1 MGVGMAMENDN
12 KIKLFLER
20 IFGKNKKMLSDN
32 NEATNKNNKMKNRK
46 IENLVVFII
55 IFSVTLIMVK
65 YIFSG
70 NSKNKENNK
79 NLINNQN
86 VELVYNDK
94 VEVSDTSVSS
104 SQYKLQNDLKDIL
117 RKIEGVRRCRRF
129 NYIFRNKQ
137 SSSNL

>member
-1 MGVGMAMENDN
+1 MGVGVTMGDDN
-12 KIKLFLER
+12 KIKLFLEK
-20 IFGKNKKMLSDN
+20 IFGKSKKMLSDN
-32 NEATNKNNKMKNRK
+32 NEATNKENKTKNRK

-70 NSKNKENNK
+70 NNKTKETNK

-94 VEVSDTSVSS
+94 MESSDTSVES

-117 RKIEGVRRCRRF
+117 KKIDGVL
-129 NYIFRNKQ
+129 I
-137 SSSNL
+137 

>member
-1 MGVGMAMENDN
+1 MGVGVTMGDDN
-12 KIKLFLER
+12 KIKLFLEK
-20 IFGKNKKMLSDN
+20 IFGKSKKMLSDN
-32 NEATNKNNKMKNRK
+32 NEATNKENKTKNRK

-70 NSKNKENNK
+70 NNKNKETNK

-94 VEVSDTSVSS
+94 MESSDTSVES

-117 RKIEGVRRCRRF
+117 KKIDGVRRCRCF
-129 NYIFRNKQ
+129 NYVFRNK
-137 SSSNL
+137 

>member
-1 MGVGMAMENDN
+1 MGDNN
-12 KIKLFLER
+12 KIKLFLEK
-20 IFGKNKKMLSDN
+20 IFGKSKKMLSDN
-32 NEATNKNNKMKNRK
+32 NEATNKENKMKNRK

-70 NSKNKENNK
+70 NNKNKETNK

-94 VEVSDTSVSS
+94 MESSDTSVES

-117 RKIEGVRRCRRF
+117 KKIDGVRRCRCI
-129 NYIFRNKQ
+129 NYIFRNK
-137 SSSNL
+137 

>member
-1 MGVGMAMENDN
+1 MAMENDN

-20 IFGKNKKMLSDN
+20 IFGKSKKMLSEN
-32 NEATNKNNKMKNRK
+32 NETTNKENKMKNRK

-70 NSKNKENNK
+70 NNKNKETNK

-94 VEVSDTSVSS
+94 VEVSDTSVAS
-104 SQYKLQNDLKDIL
+104 SQTKLQNDLKDIL
-117 RKIEGVRRCRRF
+117 SKIEGVRRCRCF
-129 NYIFRNKQ
+129 NYFLRNK
-137 SSSNL
+137 